1 MEPAPCFL
9 AQNGVSI
16 IFVVVV
22 VVVVVVVGGGGGEHH
37 LCFVGGLKVQN
48 DFVSPVANKWIREG
62 AQIWRRPCSL
72 SKD

>member
-16 IFVVVV
+16 IFVVVAVVV

-48 DFVSPVANKWIREG
+48 GFEH
-62 AQIWRRPCSL
+62 
-72 SKD
+72 

>member
-16 IFVVVV
+16 IFVVVAV
-22 VVVVVVVGGGGGEHH
+22 VVVVVVGGGGEHH